1 MDEQRSWGQRL
12 WWLDLSLYWRWYPE
26 PERWSREEEWTRGT
40 IWTIALG
47 LFVLPFLGLDAIAN
61 GLGLESHVSTLFAL
75 FATLPPA
82 LGFARVI
89 AVRVWPETVRKADE
103 NAAERWT
110 RW

>member
-1 MDEQRSWGQRL
+1 MNEQRPLGQRL
-12 WWLDLSLYWRWYPE
+12 WWLDLSMRGSLG
-26 PERWSREEEWTRGT
+26 WSCEEKWTRGT

-47 LFVLPFLGLDAIAN
+47 LFVLPFLGVYAITT
-61 GLGLESHVSTLFAL
+61 GLGLDRHVSALFAV

-89 AVRVWPETVRKADE
+89 AVRAWRETVRKADE